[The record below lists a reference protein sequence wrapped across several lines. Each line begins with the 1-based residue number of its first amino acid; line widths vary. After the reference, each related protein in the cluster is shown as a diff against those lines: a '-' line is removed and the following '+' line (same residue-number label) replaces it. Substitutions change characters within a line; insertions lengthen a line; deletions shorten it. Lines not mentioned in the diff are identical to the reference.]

1 MTFLKKSCYEQMWHL
16 GPRMLHPTL
25 NSGSTVKI
33 ILQFCTMK
41 GTKETWELM
50 VFQKEILFRAIWLFC
65 DKNDVTSS

>member
-1 MTFLKKSCYEQMWHL
+1 MHISCINDFSEKIFVTSKCGVWDYY
-16 GPRMLHPTL
+16 
-25 NSGSTVKI
+25 VKI
-33 ILQFCTMK
+33 ILQFYIMK